1 MVLSNG
7 FYFIRLFFWMGMK
20 RWVYQP
26 KLLRDSAW
34 FCVTFSCIPL
44 YIMKGRL
51 KCFQTALAFYPCIF
65 SWTGN
70 KRFTSTIHCLQRAG
84 VACACHA
91 NPPFKVTTHTPT
103 FKSPWQ
109 YVYRTYQTPTFTP
122 ARVNFVFEGVVEIM
136 RRRYLGE
143 VVWKSGFRRFCYFY
157 DVLYLTRLAI

>member
-1 MVLSNG
+1 METTR
-7 FYFIRLFFWMGMK
+7 F
-20 RWVYQP
+20 
-26 KLLRDSAW
+26 LRFLKILGW
-34 FCVTFSCIPL
+34 
-44 YIMKGRL
+44 GRL
-51 KCFQTALAFYPCIF
+51 KPHFALSKCFQTALAFYPCIF

-157 DVLYLTRLAI
+157 DVLYLTRLAIYSRKAPYITLVQWLIGKSHPISL